1 MITTTLLLFAAALFP
16 AAATLA
22 AGRNHE
28 AAPSSTVLAHVSNSF
43 QLTVNAPIEKAGL
56 LFGPDGE
63 RNWAGKNW
71 HPVFLHP
78 QPGRDVQGAVFTV
91 PHGDRTAVW
100 VNTLFDVANGQMQY
114 VCFVPDMLVFS
125 VDVHL
130 TALHPTMTKVVVTY
144 VRTALKASANETV
157 EVMGRHD
164 RDAGGE
170 WQRSIDAYLNK
181 DHKDT
186 TSGGGSGGTR

>member
-1 MITTTLLLFAAALFP
+1 MISTTLLLFGAALFP
-16 AAATLA
+16 AGAALA
-22 AGRNHE
+22 ADRNHQ

-91 PHGDRTAVW
+91 PHGDGTAVW
-100 VNTLFDVANGQMQY
+100 VNTLFDVANGKMQY

-125 VDVHL
+125 VDVRL
-130 TALHPTMTKVVVTY
+130 TALNPTLTKVVVTY

-157 EVMGRHD
+157 EAMGRHD

-170 WQRSIDAYLNK
+170 WQRSIDAYL
-181 DHKDT
+181 KDT
-186 TSGGGSGGTR
+186 SAGGGSGGTR